1 VILDAV
7 YAIVALLALLGT
19 VAGGYVII
27 RGSAT
32 KTAAESWRDESEAQK
47 SRADRLAD
55 QVDELTAQV
64 GKLTDRV
71 AGLEADKARL
81 EDMVTARAEIQA
93 LSDLTRAQHQETM
106 ATILTVGA
114 TVNGKQHRD

>member
-32 KTAAESWRDESEAQK
+32 KASAESWRDESEAQK

-93 LSDLTRAQHQETM
+93 LSDLTRAQHSETM
-106 ATILTVGA
+106 ATILAVGA